1 MLAQYDQAS
10 EAVKE
15 LIQEPEKEK
24 IQRLKNEVLAVDKAD
39 YSGVYEALAQI
50 PADLTIYTE
59 ESLNAL
65 NKARSEIQ
73 WDKKAVEQTE
83 VDKYADA
90 IRNAVKN
97 LQEDKYKK
105 AAKELNE
112 RIMVADAIV
121 TVENQE
127 ELKKLINDYDTADE
141 VTKGYI
147 LQMNVIKLDA
157 IRSGIE
163 ALNLADYSA
172 VEAALKKIPSDL
184 SIYTAESVA
193 ALNAAKDAVI
203 YGKDKSEQALVDS
216 WAKNI
221 EKAISELKKRPEVKP
236 ENPENTEIENPTESV
251 DKQTSE
257 KKETSVATGDT
268 NHFTSYI
275 TLMCGMLG
283 IILLTNKRKNKDN

>member
-1 MLAQYDQAS
+1 M
-10 EAVKE
+10 
-15 LIQEPEKEK
+15 
-24 IQRLKNEVLAVDKAD
+24 LAVDKAD

-112 RIMVADAIV
+112 RIMAADVIV

-127 ELKKLINDYDTADE
+127 ELKKLIMEKDDNEILTVTVEVAADE
-141 VTKGYI
+141 
-147 LQMNVIKLDA
+147 
-157 IRSGIE
+157 S
-163 ALNLADYSA
+163 
-172 VEAALKKIPSDL
+172 
-184 SIYTAESVA
+184 
-193 ALNAAKDAVI
+193 
-203 YGKDKSEQALVDS
+203 
-216 WAKNI
+216 
-221 EKAISELKKRPEVKP
+221 
-236 ENPENTEIENPTESV
+236 
-251 DKQTSE
+251 
-257 KKETSVATGDT
+257 
-268 NHFTSYI
+268 
-275 TLMCGMLG
+275 
-283 IILLTNKRKNKDN
+283 